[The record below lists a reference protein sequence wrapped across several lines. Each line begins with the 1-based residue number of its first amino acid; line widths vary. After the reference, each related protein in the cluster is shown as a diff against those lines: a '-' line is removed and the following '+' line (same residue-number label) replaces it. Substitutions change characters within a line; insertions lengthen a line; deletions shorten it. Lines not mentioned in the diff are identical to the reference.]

1 MDFAVS
7 NRPLDKIKADA
18 LVIGLGKKS
27 DLPEVLP
34 DATRKQISAFIKAGD
49 FNGSKGQ
56 HAWLHG
62 PGIWLPLIL
71 LVGTGDNTLRLTM
84 ADATTQHR
92 ESAAKR
98 PDQACRLPARQYPCA
113 DTGVAG
119 A

>member
-56 HAWLHG
+56 HARR
-62 PGIWLPLIL
+62 IWLPLASCWSA
-71 LVGTGDNTLRLTM
+71 R
-84 ADATTQHR
+84 ATTPPPTHNGR
-92 ESAAKR
+92 RNYAA
-98 PDQACRLPARQYPCA
+98 P
-113 DTGVAG
+113 
-119 A
+119 